1 VFRKTQNA
9 GHEIAFMSK
18 TGHIFASC
26 SENSKIMDNQSTV
39 FDRNIPYNQLPLLP
53 PPSESIDG
61 DVLIKWGLVNRAL
74 AELSRNI
81 LRLPDPNMLVNTIS
95 LREAKTSTAI
105 ENIFTTDDDLYKAIS
120 DRISEQNANPA
131 TKEVL
136 RYREALWEGYN
147 HVRERG
153 SIDLDLFISVYRNV
167 KASTQGIRPPQS
179 LVNIKRGNSEFR
191 SGEVVYTPPRGED
204 VLEAKLSN
212 LIDFLNNDADFHID
226 PLLKMIIAHYQFEAI
241 HPFTDGNGR
250 VGRIINL
257 LYLTNRGLL
266 SQPVLYLSSY
276 IIEHKDTYYHRLAGV
291 TQRRAWKDWMMF
303 MLDAVGHT
311 AINTNRLIDEILLQ
325 AEATYLHCKQKTK
338 WYSKEINEALFTQP
352 YIKPAYLGEV
362 LGRSSRT
369 TLYKYLDELVS
380 LQVLSPKQDG
390 KQVFYINTELI
401 RILES

>member
-1 VFRKTQNA
+1 
-9 GHEIAFMSK
+9 
-18 TGHIFASC
+18 
-26 SENSKIMDNQSTV
+26 MDNQLSA
-39 FDRNIPYNQLPLLP
+39 FDRNTPFNQLPLLP
-53 PPSESIDG
+53 PPSESIDE
-61 DVLIKWGLVNRAL
+61 DILLKWGLVSRNL

-105 ENIFTTDDDLYKAIS
+105 ENIFTTDDDLYKAVS
-120 DRISEQNANPA
+120 DRINEQSASPE

-136 RYREALWEGYN
+136 RYREALWEGYT
-147 HVRERG
+147 HVGERG
-153 SIDLDLFISVYRNV
+153 IIDTDLFIKIYRKV
-167 KASTQGIRPPQS
+167 KATNQGIRPPQS

-191 SGEVVYTPPRGED
+191 TGEVIYTPPRGKG
-204 VLEAKLSN
+204 VLEEKLNN
-212 LIDFLNNDADFHID
+212 LIDFLNKDSDYHVD

-250 VGRIINL
+250 VGRIVNL
-257 LYLTNRGLL
+257 LYLVNKGLL
-266 SQPVLYLSSY
+266 SQPVLYLSRY
-276 IIEHKDTYYHRLAGV
+276 IIENKDTYYHRLAGV
-291 TQRRAWKDWMMF
+291 TQRKAWKEWIMF

-311 AINTNRLIDEILLQ
+311 ASNTNRLIDEILLQ
-325 AEATYLHCKQKTK
+325 LEATYQHGKENTK

-369 TLYKYLDELVS
+369 TLNKYLEELVV

-390 KQVFYINTELI
+390 KQIFYVNNELI

>member
-1 VFRKTQNA
+1 
-9 GHEIAFMSK
+9 MSK

-26 SENSKIMDNQSTV
+26 SENIKIMENQSSA

-53 PPSESIDG
+53 PPSESIDEV
-61 DVLIKWGLVNRAL
+61 VLLKWGLVSRAL

-120 DRISEQNANPA
+120 DRINEQHASPE

-136 RYREALWEGYN
+136 RYREALWQGYT
-147 HVRERG
+147 HVGERG
-153 SIDLDLFISVYRNV
+153 IIDLDLFINVYRKV
-167 KASTQGIRPPQS
+167 KASSQGIRPPQS

-191 SGEVVYTPPRGED
+191 SGEVIYTPPRGQG
-204 VLEAKLSN
+204 VLEEKLNN
-212 LIDFLNNDADFHID
+212 LIDFLNKDADFQID

-250 VGRIINL
+250 VGRIVNL
-257 LYLTNRGLL
+257 LYLVNKGLL
-266 SQPVLYLSSY
+266 SQPVLYLSRY

-291 TQRRAWKDWMMF
+291 TQRRAWKEWMMF

-311 AINTNRLIDEILLQ
+311 ALNTNRLIDEILLQ
-325 AEATYLHCKQKTK
+325 KDATYRHCRQSLK
-338 WYSKEINEALFTQP
+338 WYSKEVNEALFTQP
-352 YIKPAYLGEV
+352 YIKPAFLGEV

-369 TLYKYLDELVS
+369 TLNKYLEELVA
-380 LQVLSPKQDG
+380 LQILSPKQDG
-390 KQVFYINTELI
+390 KQIFYTNNDLI